1 MTTTGPVKRSAIRN
15 WILGEMC
22 NNAKVIVV
30 KPRDYPEFL
39 KAVNTATNKAT
50 QMMLDAGVAVI
61 DDEERQ

>member
-22 NNAKVIVV
+22 NGARVIVV
-30 KPRDYPEFL
+30 KPRDYPEFV
-39 KAVNTATNKAT
+39 KAVDTATNEAT

>member
-1 MTTTGPVKRSAIRN
+1 MTTTGPVKRSSIRN
-15 WILGEMC
+15 WVLGEMC

-61 DDEERQ
+61 DDEELK

>member
-61 DDEERQ
+61 DDEELK